1 MKIKIKG
8 TGSAVPKLRVTNDD
22 LSKLMDTS
30 DEWIRSRT
38 GIGARHLAVE
48 ETTTGLAVAAAKEAL
63 KDAEMTAEEL
73 DLIIAATVTADK
85 FLPNLSCEVQSAL
98 GAKNAVAFDLN
109 AACSGFLFALNTV
122 QMYLEN
128 GVYKKALVI
137 GAETLSKIMDWN
149 DRSTCVLFGDGAGAA
164 VVAAELEDENS
175 AGNQDDVVDSEVDC
189 KMVQADAAD
198 SKVNCKMAHADDA
211 DSRTNCK
218 AMQPGASD
226 KSGILS
232 MVQGSDGARGEVL
245 RCDNRPVNNP
255 FAVNDTK
262 LSYVSMNGQEVY
274 KFAVKT
280 VPKVIEE
287 AVKKAGLEVEDIDL
301 FVLHQANLRIIE
313 SVAKRLHQPMEKF
326 PTNLEECGN
335 ISAAS
340 VPILLDNI
348 NKHGMICEGKKIVLA
363 GFGAGLTWGATVLVW

>member
-48 ETTTGLAVAAAKEAL
+48 ETTTGLAVAAANEAL
-63 KDAEMTAEEL
+63 KDAGMTAEEL

-98 GAKNAVAFDLN
+98 GAENAVAFDLN

-164 VVAAELEDENS
+164 VVAAE
-175 AGNQDDVVDSEVDC
+175 
-189 KMVQADAAD
+189 AAD
-198 SKVNCKMAHADDA
+198 SVNK
-211 DSRTNCK
+211 
-218 AMQPGASD
+218 G
-226 KSGILS
+226 GILS
-232 MVQGSDGARGEVL
+232 MVQGSDGVRGEVL

-255 FAVNDTK
+255 FAVNDSK

-287 AVKKAGLEVEDIDL
+287 AVRKAGLEVEDIDL